1 MPNPHTT
8 KRTFRVLW
16 VQERP
21 HLFSLEQKAWEELED
36 CAQIVVSHSAFAALE
51 ELSQGGYDLVVTDYH
66 LRDLSG
72 PALMRLARQCG
83 VATPFLLLSDAH
95 CECLETNGLNNAAV
109 APLSQDAEKEHLA
122 VLLSIARRALQKTPE
137 QPAYDD
143 CVQQMEQACQEI
155 ASLRAEQS
163 ALLQENARLR
173 EENKRL
179 REKISHHPDP
189 DWESYPHHALKSERL
204 RVLGLMAAGI
214 GHNLN
219 NELNGILPHIE
230 WLLYTKTL
238 DADVQ
243 DTLQIV
249 HRSATKAASMVQR
262 ISTFACKSPRE
273 SFVAINPNEIIE
285 EAVLPAR
292 HRWKQWAARQG
303 VDIQIKTIFSPVPY
317 ILGDLADLHGVLTNL
332 LINAVDAMPHGSTL
346 TLRTRA
352 LTPEERQSLHG
363 ENSSPSPPISASSS
377 MPPGYVAIEVSDTGA
392 GMSEDVKRRLFEPFF
407 STKGSNGTGLGLST
421 SYSIIAHHNG
431 EIVVHTEEGKGTT
444 FTLVFPAMGDD
455 GVSEATT
462 EM

>member
-1 MPNPHTT
+1 M
-8 KRTFRVLW
+8 
-16 VQERP
+16 
-21 HLFSLEQKAWEELED
+21 
-36 CAQIVVSHSAFAALE
+36 QIVVSHSAFAALE
-51 ELSQGGYDLVVTDYH
+51 ELSQGGYDLVVSDYH

-72 PALMRLARQCG
+72 LALMRLARQCG
-83 VATPFLLLSDAH
+83 VATPFILLSDAH

-109 APLSQDAEKEHLA
+109 APLSQDAEKEYLA
-122 VLLSIARRALQKTPE
+122 VLFSIARRALQRTPD
-137 QPAYDD
+137 QPACYD
-143 CVQQMEQACQEI
+143 CAQQMEQACQEI
-155 ASLRAEQS
+155 ASLQAEQS

-179 REKISHHPDP
+179 HERISQHADP
-189 DWESYPHHALKSERL
+189 HWEADHQQALKSERL
-204 RVLGLMAAGI
+204 RILGLMAAGI

-219 NELNGILPHIE
+219 NELNGIVPHVE

-249 HRSATKAASMVQR
+249 HRSATKAASMVRR
-262 ISTFACKSPRE
+262 ISTFARKSPQE

-285 EAVLPAR
+285 EAVLLAR

-303 VDIQIKTIFSPVPY
+303 IDIQIKTMFSPVPY

-332 LINAVDAMPHGSTL
+332 LINAVDSMPHGGTL
-346 TLRTRA
+346 TLRTHA
-352 LTPEERQSLHG
+352 LSPEERQSLHR
-363 ENSSPSPPISASSS
+363 NNFSPSHLTSASSPIPS
-377 MPPGYVAIEVSDTGA
+377 GYVAIEVSDTGT
-392 GMSEDVKRRLFEPFF
+392 GMSEDVKRRIFEPFF

-444 FTLVFPAMGDD
+444 FTLVFPAMGED
-455 GVSEATT
+455 ETAAATCDSLKRSDLST
-462 EM
+462 